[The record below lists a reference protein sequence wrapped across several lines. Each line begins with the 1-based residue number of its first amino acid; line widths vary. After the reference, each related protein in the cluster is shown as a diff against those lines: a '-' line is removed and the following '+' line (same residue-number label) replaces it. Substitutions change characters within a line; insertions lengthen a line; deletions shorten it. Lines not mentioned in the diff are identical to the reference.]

1 MVPDFLNPTDCTT
14 QLSSSCKS
22 SPRVS
27 LNNMRR
33 RGDRRKTHI
42 SWKLLF
48 IGSGPGAISISLC
61 RRPAD
66 PSLSLHLS
74 LYQSEKETF
83 MSNITLHYRL
93 GWYSELSLCVW
104 LNMIKN
110 SINAEKIKYWRF
122 LSKQTLKYSKSNH
135 GTCIILY
142 KAESWM
148 WETVCNDCICQ
159 VSPSGF
165 WFSALTPI
173 IITSEVFTVCQS
185 HSLSESGSSLR
196 DSNREQL
203 HNIWKAIKAQW
214 KNWGREKEES
224 GSEIPWLKN
233 SVWVLR
239 TNDNWNNKEIKQ
251 TLGIR
256 GYLRE
261 KVSLKC
267 SIQVES
273 KVKAV

>member
-1 MVPDFLNPTDCTT
+1 M
-14 QLSSSCKS
+14 
-22 SPRVS
+22 
-27 LNNMRR
+27 
-33 RGDRRKTHI
+33 
-42 SWKLLF
+42 KLLF
-48 IGSGPGAISISLC
+48 IGGGPGAISISLC
-61 RRPAD
+61 RRTAD

-74 LYQSEKETF
+74 LYQSEKGTF
-83 MSNITLHYRL
+83 KCPILQYTTDSADIQ
-93 GWYSELSLCVW
+93 SSLCVYDWIW
-104 LNMIKN
+104 LKN
-110 SINAEKIKYWRF
+110 SMNAEKIKCWRF

-135 GTCIILY
+135 GTYIILY

-185 HSLSESGSSLR
+185 HTLSESGSSLR

-203 HNIWKAIKAQW
+203 HNKSCKSS
-214 KNWGREKEES
+214 EKEES
-224 GSEIPWLKN
+224 GSEISWLKN

-239 TNDNWNNKEIKQ
+239 TNDNRNNKEIKQ
-251 TLGIR
+251 KLDIK

-261 KVSLKC
+261 NFSLKC
-267 SIQVES
+267 SI
-273 KVKAV
+273 